1 MVAVLALLYC
11 GPARADAHVILL
23 RGWFGVFSTGMDKIG
38 ETLKAQGIRADV
50 EGHLAW
56 KTAVDE
62 ILRERAEGRNDALVL
77 IGHSQGGNNVVDMAK
92 LLEAKNVPVALL
104 ITLAPFKQDPV
115 PGNVARAINYYQS
128 GGWGDPLTAAPDFKG
143 KLSNIDVKETRRFP
157 TSTSTRAAAFRPT
170 SCAKPRPS
178 PPPSRPRRPASPRR
192 LRTRDAAEVNAPC
205 GALVC
210 LSHNGFPMKEI
221 AWRISSMF

>member
-1 MVAVLALLYC
+1 MFVKSRFSSGKPAQGRRHYVSALWVGMVGVIALLYC

-128 GGWGDPLTAAPDFKG
+128 GGWGDPLTAAPGFKG
-143 KLSNIDVKETRRFP
+143 KMYQYRCEGRRLVSHINIDKSSRVQADILRETAAVAAAKPVSPAAKPAPSADTRR
-157 TSTSTRAAAFRPT
+157 R
-170 SCAKPRPS
+170 
-178 PPPSRPRRPASPRR
+178 
-192 LRTRDAAEVNAPC
+192 
-205 GALVC
+205 
-210 LSHNGFPMKEI
+210 
-221 AWRISSMF
+221 

>member
-1 MVAVLALLYC
+1 MFVESRFPSRRPAQGSLHCFSAMWVGMVAVIALLYC

-62 ILRERAEGRNDALVL
+62 IVRERAEGKTDALVL

-128 GGWGDPLTAAPDFKG
+128 GGWGDPLTAEPGFKG
-143 KLSNIDVKETRRFP
+143 KITNIDVKDDGSVSHINIDKSSRVQTDILREIAAVAAAKPVSSAAKPAPSADTRR
-157 TSTSTRAAAFRPT
+157 R
-170 SCAKPRPS
+170 
-178 PPPSRPRRPASPRR
+178 
-192 LRTRDAAEVNAPC
+192 
-205 GALVC
+205 
-210 LSHNGFPMKEI
+210 
-221 AWRISSMF
+221 